1 MFIKLFGKYPVLIGD
16 YKHIAT
22 APGVF
27 YAGEYDCFDI
37 RVDVSYVQEF
47 GITYL
52 KTAVYRETDEDYEL
66 IGFDKR
72 AFTLYTPEI
81 VSEMVKNVLTEYEN
95 EIRKSIEENEE
106 YKNLNNQLKKR
117 LTQDLRKWI
126 MEKQEKIWGLE
137 VDD

>member
-1 MFIKLFGKYPVLIGD
+1 MLIKLFGKYPVLIGD

-37 RVDVSYVQEF
+37 RVDVFYVQEF

-66 IGFDKR
+66 IGFNKR
-72 AFTLYTPEI
+72 AFTLYNPEI

-117 LTQDLRKWI
+117 LTQDLREWI
-126 MEKQEKIWGLE
+126 MEKQEKDLGIGG
-137 VDD
+137 